1 MAQNDKT
8 QQRMKIVKPFKT
20 LAWHAVLAG
29 TAVAF
34 IHTTSAAVL
43 TVQTATADAVAKSS
57 SEKKNYGNE
66 PVLELRSSTFS
77 GVAEAYLRFDFPPA
91 AAFSGKASLRFFAQ
105 LGGPG
110 NAQVVVR
117 TITDTN
123 WSEDVLA
130 WRWRPEHST
139 TLGSVQ
145 VVGVSGSWYEM
156 DVSEFVRSEV
166 AAGRRSANFVL
177 VPGDGAKTPVL
188 IQSREAESRRPEL
201 VFARQLFS
209 AKVCF
214 LPKNNATAPAGFMTD
229 SGARFGVRAPGS
241 SYGWNIDNSTNIR
254 DRSESKYAKDKKN
267 PSVKGP
273 DHRYDCMA
281 YMDGEKMKERA
292 FWEIAVPNGTYKV
305 HVVAGDAQKYDSIY
319 GLTAEKAV
327 VVQGVPEFAKRWV
340 EGTAVV
346 DVKDGRLTINNTPSS
361 SNNKLCFVEIEE
373 QEKLISSQP

>member
-1 MAQNDKT
+1 
-8 QQRMKIVKPFKT
+8 MKIVKPFNT
-20 LAWHAVLAG
+20 VARLAFV
-29 TAVAF
+29 AVAATAF
-34 IHTTSAAVL
+34 VSTASAAIL

-77 GVAEAYLRFDFPPA
+77 GVAEAYLRFDLPPA
-91 AAFSGKASLRFFAQ
+91 ATYSGKASLRFFAQ

-117 TITDTN
+117 SITDTN
-123 WSEDVLA
+123 WSEDVIA
-130 WRWRPEHST
+130 WRWRPDHAT

-156 DVSEFVRSEV
+156 EVSEFVRSEI
-166 AAGRRSANFVL
+166 AAGRRSVNFVL
-177 VPGDGAKTPVL
+177 VPGEGAKTPVL

-201 VFARQLFS
+201 VLSRQLFS

-214 LPKNNATAPAGFMTD
+214 LPKNNTSAPAGYLTD
-229 SGARFGVRAPGS
+229 SGARFGVRSPGLS
-241 SYGWNIDNSTNIR
+241 FGWNIDNSTNIR

-267 PSVKGP
+267 PSAKGP

-281 YMDGEKMKERA
+281 YMDGDKMKERA
-292 FWEIAVPNGTYKV
+292 YWEMGVPNGTYKV
-305 HVVAGDAQKYDSIY
+305 RVVAGDAQKYDSIY
-319 GLTAEKAV
+319 GMTVEKTV
-327 VVQGVPEFAKRWV
+327 VVQGVPESSKRWV
-340 EGTAVV
+340 EGSAVV